1 MPKTKLTLCL
11 LICRTALDLF
21 QILNFCM
28 LCAVS
33 VIWRPSPRSALLAYS
48 KQVRCCM
55 QIIALSTYSTSHFVS
70 LDIHTH
76 VFNVTRRAVSGF
88 GLTKHQAAN
97 RLFTTL
103 RHAVLCPYV
112 CVQFSLPHP
121 RWAQKK
127 RMALKWTQSSFRD
140 REEDNSP
147 SGRTSRSTMGATT
160 TSTWKKERLTAKAV
174 LGATPISN
182 PRGTQTSRRKTLF
195 KGRLCGAEPV
205 SLVFQ

>member
-1 MPKTKLTLCL
+1 MSPDLSHCPRSFSDSEFLHALRRERHLAPFPSQRFAGVLETGEL
-11 LICRTALDLF
+11 LHANYSSFDLLDLP
-21 QILNFCM
+21 FCF
-28 LCAVS
+28 
-33 VIWRPSPRSALLAYS
+33 PRYTYP
-48 KQVRCCM
+48 CC
-55 QIIALSTYSTSHFVS
+55 QR
-70 LDIHTH
+70 D
-76 VFNVTRRAVSGF
+76 AVSGF